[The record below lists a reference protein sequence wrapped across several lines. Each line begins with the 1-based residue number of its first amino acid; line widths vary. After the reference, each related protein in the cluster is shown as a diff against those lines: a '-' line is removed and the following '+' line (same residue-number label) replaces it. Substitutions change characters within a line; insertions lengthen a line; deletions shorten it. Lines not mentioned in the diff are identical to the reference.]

1 MNCREKEE
9 SMVGKTLRRRG
20 IVVLAVSLSLLPLAS
35 VQAQPR
41 EEAAKMTASRQ
52 IQDFGRTLV
61 KLVQEALGVT
71 DPETTGSSGAATEP
85 WGTDGIGIDPNGGYK
100 P

>member
-1 MNCREKEE
+1 
-9 SMVGKTLRRRG
+9 MVGKTLRRCG
-20 IVVLAVSLSLLPLAS
+20 IVLLAFSLFLLPLAS
-35 VQAQPR
+35 AQAKPR

-52 IQDFGRTLV
+52 VQDFGRTLLKFV
-61 KLVQEALGVT
+61 REALGMT
-71 DPETTGSSGAATEP
+71 EPQTTGSTGTTTEP